1 MKGDKNGMN
10 VLDEIRNRAKSL
22 KKTIALP
29 EYDDERVLQAAEIAT
44 RDQVAY
50 IQLVG
55 DPIIIKEK
63 AKSFGVSLLGVEIID
78 HQRDKPRAEYVQSL
92 FELRKAKGLTL
103 EQADRWMNSTMYYA
117 CMMLYHNRIDGIVSG
132 ASLSSPDVIRPALQI
147 IKTAPGIKLASSCF
161 LMVVF
166 ECPYGSN
173 GVFLFADSGF
183 NPNPNSEELAHI
195 AITTARTAT
204 QLLEVEPV
212 VAMLSFSTKGSA
224 KHELVDKVIEAT
236 TIAHSLKPDL
246 LIDGELQGDA
256 ALVPSVATKKAPGSK
271 VAGKANVLI
280 FPDLNAGN
288 ICYKLTERLAK
299 ATAIGPI
306 LQGLAKPVNDLSR
319 GCKAQDIVD
328 QVAVTVLQTQF

>member
-1 MKGDKNGMN
+1 MN
-10 VLDEIRNRAKSL
+10 VLEEIRNRAKSL

-44 RDQVAY
+44 RDQVAA
-50 IQLVG
+50 IQLIG
-55 DPIIIKEK
+55 DPAIIEQKT
-63 AKSFGVSLLGVEIID
+63 KSLGISLTGVEIID
-78 HQRDKPRAEYVQSL
+78 HKKDQQRAEYVRSL
-92 FELRKAKGLTL
+92 YELRKGKGLTL
-103 EQADRWMNSTMYYA
+103 EQAEQWLDSSMYYA
-117 CMMLYHNRIDGIVSG
+117 CMMLYHDRIDGIVSG
-132 ASLSSPDVIRPALQI
+132 AALSSPDVIRPALQI
-147 IKTAPGIKLASSCF
+147 IKTAPGVKLASSCF
-161 LMVVF
+161 LMVVPD
-166 ECPYGSN
+166 CLYGSN
-173 GVFLFADSGF
+173 GVFLYADSGF
-183 NPNPNSEELAHI
+183 NPNPDSEELAHI

-204 QLLEVEPV
+204 QLLDVEPI

-224 KHELVDKVIEAT
+224 RHELVDKVIEAT
-236 TIAHSLKPDL
+236 AIAHSLKPEL

-256 ALVPSVATKKAPGSK
+256 ALVSSVAEKKAPGSK

-288 ICYKLTERLAK
+288 ICYKLTERLAR

-328 QVAVTVLQTQF
+328 QIAVTVLQTQF